1 MPVGSMSKDF
11 VAKIGQALEDAG
23 RRGIHVTPGAGTCD
37 LEAQQFAHRPAE
49 DVEDRPPPGRPFHLE
64 EPPGPRDIGEPDGTS
79 KLCYF
84 LDGVQSSRE
93 IGRIEMSPVI
103 VATVAAA
110 IVNRCDR
117 RFSRMPVANP
127 PTLVQAVIL

>member
-49 DVEDRPPPGRPFHLE
+49 DVEDGPPPGRPFHLE
-64 EPPGPRDIGEPDGTS
+64 DPPGPRDIGEPDGTS

-93 IGRIEMSPVI
+93 IGRIEMPRVM
-103 VATVAAA
+103 VAPGAAA
-110 IVNRCDR
+110 FATRCDR
-117 RFSRMPVANP
+117 RFTRMPLEEP
-127 PTLVQAVIL
+127 PTVV